1 MGIDKIKNYVFEF
14 ILVTFLFFIL
24 FVSTIYKTIY
34 LSIFLLIYM
43 LILKKIIKKRNII
56 SHYKKEVT
64 IVMSAM
70 GIIYLIVF
78 YLMGIHF
85 GFYESSVKFGKVA
98 LLYYI
103 IPITIIVYSTE
114 VIREIFLAQRGK
126 FAKIIPFIAFVLI
139 DLIIYG
145 EVYSY
150 SNLDDLLIIIGFIV
164 FSSISSNLLYNYI
177 SLRYGKNSVVVY
189 RLITI
194 LYTFIIPYT
203 PNIYIFFKTF
213 LKIIYPYFIYLF
225 LEYTYSKTNFAV
237 AYKDKKREIVWTT
250 ILIIVLSSV
259 TMLISCQ
266 FKYGILV
273 IGSKSMTGALNMGD
287 TTIFVKYDKQNIKTG
302 DIIVFKKDGLQI
314 IHRVIDKKDINGT
327 IRYYTKGD
335 ANMSADDYYLVDSD
349 IIGISKLRIK
359 YIGYPSIWIKEM
371 FS

>member
-1 MGIDKIKNYVFEF
+1 MNIDKIKNYMFEF
-14 ILVTFLFFIL
+14 ILIIFLFFIL
-24 FVSTIYKTIY
+24 IVSTIYKTIY
-34 LSIFLLIYM
+34 LSIFLFMYM
-43 LILKKIIKKRNII
+43 LMLKKIIKKRNII
-56 SHYKKEVT
+56 SHYQKEVT
-64 IVMSAM
+64 MVMCAM

-78 YLMGIHF
+78 YLMGTYF
-85 GFYESSVKFGKVA
+85 GFYESSVKFGKNA
-98 LLYYI
+98 ILYYI
-103 IPITIIVYSTE
+103 IPLSITIYSSE
-114 VIREIFLAQRGK
+114 VIREIFLAQKG
-126 FAKIIPFIAFVLI
+126 KIIKVISFIAFILI

-145 EVYSY
+145 GVYNF

-164 FSSISSNLLYNYI
+164 FSSVSNNLLYNYI
-177 SLRYGKNSVVVY
+177 SLRYGKNSVIGY

-194 LYTFIIPYT
+194 LYAFIIPYT
-203 PNIYIFFKTF
+203 PNIYIFFRTF
-213 LKIIYPYFIYLF
+213 LKIVYPYFIYLF

-302 DIIVFKKDGLQI
+302 DIIVFKKNGLQI
-314 IHRVIDKKDINGT
+314 IHRVIDKKDINGS

-335 ANMSADDYYLVDSD
+335 ANMSADDYYLVDED